1 MLSPIAGLTTTPPGY
16 KFSRRALVYLKISMS
31 CRHSKARI
39 LTVHST
45 RSLIMNQRALPTSL
59 MLVSTAIN
67 AALYAG
73 VGALWTAFP
82 LTAFGVRFWPQ
93 VFVPAAFA
101 VLFGPWSG
109 GVGAAIGIFL
119 ADVIYGHHDALLS
132 LLVGVPSNFLGF
144 FIIGWLTR
152 SDHHGITR
160 RVLLMVSLVI
170 PIVLAGYGAFSL
182 SGTGFTSPQFLVAL
196 IGLVC
201 VLCILGFALLQNR
214 WADFEV
220 ASSIGLGVGSIVI
233 GAGIVLYSYIFAL
246 PAVLGLGSNGLPVTF
261 MYSATAF
268 TYLSEIPFL
277 VLLTPPVIAAC
288 RTAFPSLGLKPRG

>member
-1 MLSPIAGLTTTPPGY
+1 
-16 KFSRRALVYLKISMS
+16 
-31 CRHSKARI
+31 
-39 LTVHST
+39 
-45 RSLIMNQRALPTSL
+45 MNHRALPTSL
-59 MLVSTAIN
+59 KLVTTAIN

-82 LTAFGVRFWPQ
+82 LTVFGVRFWPQ

-152 SDHHGITR
+152 FEHHGFTR
-160 RVLLMVSLVI
+160 RVLVIVSLVI
-170 PIVLAGYGAFSL
+170 PIVLAGYGVYSL

-201 VLCILGFALLQNR
+201 VVCILGFVVLRNK

-233 GAGIVLYSYIFAL
+233 GAGLVLYSYMFAL
-246 PAVLGLGSNGLPVTF
+246 PATVAESQYRLPVTF
-261 MYSATAF
+261 MYSATTF

-277 VLLTPPVIAAC
+277 VLLTPPVVAAC
-288 RTAFPSLGLKPRG
+288 KAAFPSLRLNDPRGS